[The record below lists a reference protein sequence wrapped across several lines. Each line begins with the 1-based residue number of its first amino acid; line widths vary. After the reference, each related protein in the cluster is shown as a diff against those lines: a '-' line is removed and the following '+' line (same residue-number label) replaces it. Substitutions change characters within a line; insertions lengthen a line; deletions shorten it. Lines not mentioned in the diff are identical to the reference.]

1 MATAGSPGRASLAG
15 TVNIP
20 ITKPYLGAEELEAL
34 KDPLSSGWLTQGPQV
49 RRFEEAFAKSVGAPH
64 AVSCTSC
71 TTALHL
77 ALAGFH
83 IGPGDEV
90 IVPSFTFVASANAVE
105 YTGAKPVFVD
115 IQLDTFNID
124 AARVRAAVTARTK
137 AIMPVHLFG
146 LAADMTPVL
155 DIARE
160 HGLKVIEDAA
170 CGAGSRYHG
179 KAAGTIGDAGCFSFH
194 PRKVITTGEG
204 GMVVT
209 SDRGL
214 AERLTILRSH
224 GAAVSDLERHKGA
237 GFALPSYDRIGFNYR
252 MSDLQAA
259 VGVVQLGRLEW
270 ITAERRRRAQR
281 YTDALST
288 LAGMTCPI
296 EPAGY
301 VHVYQSYVTLVTS
314 PLSRDDLASRLAA
327 DGVATRQGTHAV
339 HTLGVYATKY
349 GLKPGDFPNALVA
362 DRQSLALPL
371 YPQMTDEEQDYVI
384 ARVRAAAGAR

>member
-1 MATAGSPGRASLAG
+1 MATAGSPGGASLLG

-49 RRFEEAFAKSVGAPH
+49 RRFEEAFARSVGALY

-77 ALAGFH
+77 ALAGFSF
-83 IGPGDEV
+83 GPGDEV
-90 IVPSFTFVASANAVE
+90 IVPSFTFVASANAIE
-105 YTGAKPVFVD
+105 YTGATPVFVD
-115 IQLDTFNID
+115 IDLATFNID
-124 AARVRAAVTARTK
+124 PARARAAVTARTK

-146 LAADMTPVL
+146 LAADMAPVV
-155 DIARE
+155 DIARD
-160 HGLKVIEDAA
+160 HRLKVIEDAA
-170 CGAGSRYHG
+170 CGAGTRYQG
-179 KAAGTIGDAGCFSFH
+179 KAVGTIGDAGCFSFH

-204 GMVVT
+204 GMVAT
-209 SDRGL
+209 SDGAL

-224 GAAVSDLERHKGA
+224 GAAVSDLERHRGT

-281 YTDALST
+281 YTDAFST
-288 LAGMTCPI
+288 LAGLTCPV
-296 EPAGY
+296 EPPGY
-301 VHVYQSYVTLVTS
+301 VHGYQSYVVLVTA
-314 PLSRDDLASRLAA
+314 PLSRDDMAARLATE
-327 DGVATRQGTHAV
+327 GIATRQGTHAV
-339 HTLGVYATKY
+339 HTLGVYAAKY
-349 GLKPGDFPNALVA
+349 GLKPADFPNALAA